1 MKDEILVEEGIVL
14 SASDGI
20 VEVSLSK
27 SDNCDTCSAKIICK
41 PGDSEKKVL
50 KVLDPFGV
58 LPGDIVK
65 ISIQGAD
72 VLKASFIL
80 YGLPL
85 VILIAGIFSGLSLFS
100 GNEQQ
105 ELFSFLFSLGLV
117 AVYYLFVKSLQNKRG
132 KENLPKIVFVKRN
145 K

>member
-1 MKDEILVEEGIVL
+1 MKDELLVEEGIVL
-14 SASDGI
+14 SASEGF
-20 VEVSLSK
+20 VEVSLTK
-27 SDNCDTCSAKIICK
+27 SDNCDSCSAKIICK

-50 KVLDPFGV
+50 KVIDPFGV
-58 LPGDIVK
+58 LPGDVVK
-65 ISIQGAD
+65 ISIQGSD
-72 VLKASFIL
+72 VLKASLIL

-100 GNEQQ
+100 GYEQQ
-105 ELFSFLFSLGLV
+105 ELFSFLFGLV
-117 AVYYLFVKSLQNKRG
+117 LVTVYYFFVRSLQNKRG